1 MEEKEGMRLTREI
14 ERKEAEKKKV
24 MEQLQKLKHGVEGK
38 RTLHRYKEAVMSD
51 FYELVDAWDEV
62 DYQYIRYYGGKEYM
76 NQIKDNELQKVLLF
90 AQSFMES
97 FELKK
102 NELLLKLKQAHQQFT
117 ERTKAES
124 SKFHSN
130 AVCSFLFSY
139 FDHIPD

>member
-1 MEEKEGMRLTREI
+1 MEEKDGIRLTREI
-14 ERKEAEKKKV
+14 ERKEAERKKV
-24 MEQLQKLKHGVEGK
+24 MERLKHEVEGK

-51 FYELVDAWDEV
+51 FYELVDACDEV

-90 AQSFMES
+90 EQSFMES